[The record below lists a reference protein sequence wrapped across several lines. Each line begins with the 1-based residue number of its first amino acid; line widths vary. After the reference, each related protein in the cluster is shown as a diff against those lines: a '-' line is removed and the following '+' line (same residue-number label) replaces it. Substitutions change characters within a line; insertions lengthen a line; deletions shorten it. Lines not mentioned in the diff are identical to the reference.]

1 MTALPTTGPAETTVT
16 AAGAHVQP
24 GILDEATTCHCVQ
37 QYEVTLGVDVAR
49 LRAAIG
55 AIRGLAGSDRGP
67 DHVVVAIGASLLG
80 TLAPDEMPAGMRPFT
95 EIHGTDG
102 HVAPSTQDDLL
113 LWFSSAT
120 ADRCLSGAWLSRAE
134 LDGLADLRA
143 ETHGFQYFD
152 HQDLTGFEDGT
163 ENPKGPDRLEVATI
177 PEGPSAGGSFVLA
190 QRWVHDLRAFELLQV
205 DEQELVFGRTKDGS
219 QELDPVPERSHVE
232 RVVTTDADG
241 DEREIYRRSFP
252 YGTTD
257 ELGLQFL
264 AFNRDLSTFQDML
277 ERMFGAADGL
287 RDRLTDVSR
296 PVSGAYYIAPTV
308 AVLDAIA
315 GPPPT

>member
-1 MTALPTTGPAETTVT
+1 M
-16 AAGAHVQP
+16 
-24 GILDEATTCHCVQ
+24 
-37 QYEVTLGVDVAR
+37 
-49 LRAAIG
+49 
-55 AIRGLAGSDRGP
+55 
-67 DHVVVAIGASLLG
+67 AIGASLLG

-95 EIHGTDG
+95 AIHGTDG
-102 HVAPSTQDDLL
+102 LVAPSTQDDLL

-120 ADRCLSGAWLSRAE
+120 ADRCLSGAWLARAE

-163 ENPKGPDRLEVATI
+163 ENPTGEERVEVATI
-177 PEGPSAGGSFVLA
+177 AEGPSAGGSFVLA

-232 RVVTTDADG
+232 RVVLADEAG

-257 ELGLQFL
+257 ELGLLFL
-264 AFNRDLSTFQDML
+264 AFDRDLSTFQDML
-277 ERMFGAADGL
+277 ERMFGAADGI
-287 RDRLTDVSR
+287 RDRLTDVSH
-296 PVSGAYYIAPTV
+296 PVSGAYYVAPPV
-308 AVLDAIA
+308 EVLDAIVAPA
-315 GPPPT
+315 GT